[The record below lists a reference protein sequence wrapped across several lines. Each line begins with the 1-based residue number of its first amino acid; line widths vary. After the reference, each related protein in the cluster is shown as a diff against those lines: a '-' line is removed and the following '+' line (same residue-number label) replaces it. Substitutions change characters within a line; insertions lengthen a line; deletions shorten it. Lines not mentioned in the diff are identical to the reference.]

1 MSTPQLS
8 VIIVT
13 HNVAH
18 LIGDCLRSVF
28 EECAGMSTEVF
39 VVDSASSDDTVEVVH
54 HQFPRVTVR
63 VSRENIGFSAANN
76 LALAECSGEYIVLLN
91 PDTVVHPGAF
101 RRLMFYLDTH
111 PPVGAVGP
119 TLRLADNSIQPE
131 CARNLPSVGN
141 MFAWL
146 LLLDKLEW
154 KLRYGNARD
163 VKSSFPPNNAI
174 FDRFLLLFWDRS
186 STCEVECIAG
196 ACMMF
201 RAEVA
206 QLVGALDETTPLYLD
221 DIDYCRRIRDSGWA
235 IHYVAE
241 ATVSHFWKQSTLPL
255 KRLGDLYAMVCHSI
269 WLYLRKHDGPV
280 AAALFSSEIVIA
292 CLIRLP
298 VSGLG
303 LLLAGKKS
311 RAFWK
316 YQVEM
321 ILGLCRWVI
330 RFPKVAPSFGFVN
343 ESRAQQSSAIGRIA

>member
-1 MSTPQLS
+1 MSRPQLS

-13 HNVAH
+13 HNIAH

-28 EECAGMSTEVF
+28 EECTGISTEVF
-39 VVDSASSDDTVEVVH
+39 VVDSASSDETVEVVRRD
-54 HQFPRVTVR
+54 FPQVTVR
-63 VSRENIGFSAANN
+63 VSRDNIGFSAANN
-76 LALAECSGEYIVLLN
+76 LALAECSGRYVVLLN
-91 PDTVVHPGAF
+91 PDTVVQPGAF
-101 RRLMFYLDTH
+101 RTLMSYLDCH
-111 PPVGAVGP
+111 QQVGAVGP

-131 CARNLPSVGN
+131 CARNLPTVGN

-146 LLLDKLEW
+146 MLLDKLEW
-154 KLRYGNARD
+154 KIRYRNASN
-163 VKSSFPPNNAI
+163 VKSSHPPKNAI
-174 FDRFLLLFWDRS
+174 FDHFLLLFWDRS

-206 QLVGALDETTPLYLD
+206 QRVGSLDETTPLYLD
-221 DIDYCRRIRDSGWA
+221 DIDYCRRIRDAGWS

-269 WLYLRKHDGPV
+269 WLYLRKHDGAV

-292 CLIRLP
+292 CVVRLP
-298 VSGLG
+298 VAAFGQ
-303 LLLAGKKS
+303 LLPGKK
-311 RAFWK
+311 AFWK

-321 ILGLCRWVI
+321 ILGLCRWVV
-330 RFPKVAPSFGFVN
+330 RFPKVAPNFGFVN
-343 ESRAQQSSAIGRIA
+343 ESRAQQSSAVGRTA